1 MPEPT
6 TTTAATSAGLAA
18 VSFLP
23 FINGNALLGA
33 VLGAAFVAYFEK
45 DLSAKQRVGFMLLC
59 VGFGY
64 LLGPE
69 ITHRTQYI
77 SSDATASMIAAI
89 FSIYILIKLLE
100 WVKKSTLAQ
109 LWKSFRGGGNS

>member
-6 TTTAATSAGLAA
+6 STTAATTTGLAA
-18 VSFLP
+18 VSLLP

-33 VLGAAFVAYFEK
+33 VLGAAFVAYFENN
-45 DLSAKQRVGFMLLC
+45 LSPKKRIMFMLLC

-69 ITHRTQYI
+69 ITSRTEYI
-77 SSDATASMIAAI
+77 TSDATASMIAAI
-89 FSIYILIKLLE
+89 FSIYILIKLLD
-100 WVKKSTLAQ
+100 WVKESTLAQ